1 MTTDEQV
8 PTSDPGVN
16 DSTPAEPTATDVA
29 IEMAEGSPS
38 QQATQQIPSV
48 HPEGPATEALAAAE
62 NLPTPPE
69 PNQESRVDLDVPSQ
83 PVSTEEAAL
92 PAAETPSPAS
102 FEPQSTPPLA
112 ETRSEGIQIVEDDN
126 AKDLFEREMEAL
138 AMSEEGST
146 EDPRLRR
153 LSKGERITA
162 RVIQVD
168 RDRVFVDLGTKS
180 EGVVPIEELT
190 THSIS
195 QASDAVKVGDEIQ
208 VVVMKPESGD
218 RQAVVSKRQ
227 ADFEELWDR
236 LERQSVDQTTIQA
249 MVVERVKGGL
259 VVDIGVRGFVPSTHV
274 GLMPGGNLDRYVG
287 TELALKILEVDRDRK
302 KVVLSNRKAAE
313 QERQAAKDRIFTELE
328 PGARL
333 PGVVR
338 RLTDYGAFVD
348 IGGVDGLLHISE
360 MGWSRVGHPSEVLKE
375 GQEIEV
381 MILKMEPEKGKI
393 SLGYRQV
400 LPDPWKEI
408 AKNYTVGQRITCTI
422 GRITLNGA
430 FVRLPEGVEAFLP
443 ASEVSGKRLKHPSE
457 AINEGE
463 DYELEILEINA
474 DSRKC
479 ILSLRA
485 ARGEPSFR
493 RDDQRGPYPPSG
505 GGSYD
510 RGRGKFDKKPGRR
523 RRDEEDGDG
532 ARTSQIRGGASI
544 TTIGDR
550 LGALRGVFRQSDE
563 GGEEVAGT
571 APKKPAAEPKVKAQ
585 AEAVEAPSEQPVE
598 TAPAAAPEVNAQAEV
613 VEAPTEQPVEAAP
626 SPEPEVQAE
635 VEVAEVQAVEAEA
648 PAEPTDA
655 QESNDATT
663 SETEEPTA

>member
-8 PTSDPGVN
+8 PTSESGVS

-38 QQATQQIPSV
+38 QQAAQQIPSV
-48 HPEGPATEALAAAE
+48 HPEGPATEAPAATEASDQAAE

-69 PNQESRVDLDVPSQ
+69 LNQESRVDLDVPSQ
-83 PVSTEEAAL
+83 PVSTEEAAP

-102 FEPQSTPPLA
+102 FEPQSTPPVA

-153 LSKGERITA
+153 LSKGERVTA

-190 THSIS
+190 AHSIS

-338 RLTDYGAFVD
+338 RLTDYGAFV
-348 IGGVDGLLHISE
+348 
-360 MGWSRVGHPSEVLKE
+360 
-375 GQEIEV
+375 
-381 MILKMEPEKGKI
+381 
-393 SLGYRQV
+393 
-400 LPDPWKEI
+400 
-408 AKNYTVGQRITCTI
+408 
-422 GRITLNGA
+422 
-430 FVRLPEGVEAFLP
+430 
-443 ASEVSGKRLKHPSE
+443 
-457 AINEGE
+457 
-463 DYELEILEINA
+463 
-474 DSRKC
+474 
-479 ILSLRA
+479 
-485 ARGEPSFR
+485 
-493 RDDQRGPYPPSG
+493 
-505 GGSYD
+505 
-510 RGRGKFDKKPGRR
+510 
-523 RRDEEDGDG
+523 
-532 ARTSQIRGGASI
+532 
-544 TTIGDR
+544 
-550 LGALRGVFRQSDE
+550 
-563 GGEEVAGT
+563 
-571 APKKPAAEPKVKAQ
+571 
-585 AEAVEAPSEQPVE
+585 
-598 TAPAAAPEVNAQAEV
+598 
-613 VEAPTEQPVEAAP
+613 
-626 SPEPEVQAE
+626 
-635 VEVAEVQAVEAEA
+635 
-648 PAEPTDA
+648 
-655 QESNDATT
+655 
-663 SETEEPTA
+663 